1 MTLNVYQG
9 LLKFFSERIRPRS
22 RRHAFTLIELLVV
35 IAIIAILAG
44 MLLPALAKAKE
55 KAKQTGCLNNL
66 KQIGLAAVMY
76 ANDSND
82 ELPPRTAR
90 GANGTVY
97 ASQFSWV
104 GRAGSQGFY
113 MQLDATIRPLNTY
126 LGKFQPDSAVEV
138 ARCPSETKLNSSY
151 NLQGSSFPNN
161 VHGNPGF
168 NTLGINTEGRSC
180 RLSQIRS
187 PTRMVLIGEA
197 GCYFPSWNGTV
208 APLEEYRHTK
218 NQDHRWNIA
227 FADGHAEFIR
237 IPFTNGIRSMVGTS
251 FTFDRNQ

>member
-1 MTLNVYQG
+1 VSLNVHQG
-9 LLKFFSERIRPRS
+9 LLKSFSERLLPRT

-44 MLLPALAKAKE
+44 LLLPALAKAKE
-55 KAKQTGCLNNL
+55 KAKRTGCLNNL

-76 ANDSND
+76 ANDSYD

-97 ASQFSWV
+97 SSQFSWV
-104 GRAGSQGFY
+104 GRAGSQGLY
-113 MQLDATIRPLNTY
+113 IQLDATIRPLNAY
-126 LGKFQPDSAVEV
+126 LGKFQPASEVEV
-138 ARCPSETKLNSSY
+138 ARCPSETKLTSSY
-151 NLQGSSFPNN
+151 YVNGSSFPNN

-180 RLSQIRS
+180 KLSQIRS
-187 PTRMVLIGEA
+187 PTRMVIIGEA

-208 APLEEYRHTK
+208 APPGEYRHTK

-237 IPFTNGIRSMVGTS
+237 IPFTNGIRSMVGTHFS
-251 FTFDRNQ
+251 FDRNQ